1 MTVLVS
7 PIWIDDTAPGFADA
21 TGGGFDRAGVARSR
35 ELAGEIRR
43 VAQERGVRYADAA
56 LVARAGGDGLH
67 LSLDSHAPLADL
79 VASVIWR
86 AMA

>member
-1 MTVLVS
+1 M
-7 PIWIDDTAPGFADA
+7 
-21 TGGGFDRAGVARSR
+21 
-35 ELAGEIRR
+35 
-43 VAQERGVRYADAA
+43 RYADAA

-86 AMA
+86 AMARRSSPTGTPEPFPPGARQGRLTNSTDLRVGPAATTWEGT